1 MVRKDEEKIMGFW
14 ESAARAGSYIA
25 NDMAKTAHRSSK
37 NTEKFTAEQR
47 EAYSRMEAGLRTA
60 SEKADAYANR
70 KRDDYNW

>member
-1 MVRKDEEKIMGFW
+1 MRFW
-14 ESAARAGSYIA
+14 ESAARAGSYIT

-37 NTEKFTAEQR
+37 NTVKFTAEQI
-47 EAYSRMEAGLRTA
+47 EVYSRMVARLRTA

>member
-1 MVRKDEEKIMGFW
+1 MGFW

-47 EAYSRMEAGLRTA
+47 EAYSRMEDRDMQF
-60 SEKADAYANR
+60 EKVKTILEDNGIIEI
-70 KRDDYNW
+70 KN